1 MKEPCALLGTSLDED
16 RAITRGLMK
25 LSERCLARILE
36 NEPDIYTLEDL
47 TSELPRPEG
56 RGFPLHRQNLHHD
69 YVM

>member
-1 MKEPCALLGTSLDED
+1 MLENSLDED

-47 TSELPRPEG
+47 NTK
-56 RGFPLHRQNLHHD
+56 F
-69 YVM
+69 